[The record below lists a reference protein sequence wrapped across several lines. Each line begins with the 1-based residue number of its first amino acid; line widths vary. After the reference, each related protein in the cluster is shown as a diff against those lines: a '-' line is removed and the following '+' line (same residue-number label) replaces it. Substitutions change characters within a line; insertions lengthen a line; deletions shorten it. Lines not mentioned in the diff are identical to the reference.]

1 MGSEVNDMIEIC
13 KTQITVVENLP
24 DYDNDP
30 VFIKQ
35 REEAIRILK
44 EAPLPETILKKI
56 ESNSSRYRS
65 RVPVAKDFPY
75 VDKNDPVLI
84 RKKEEAI
91 KSLKEAPL
99 PEHISKRIQKPD

>member
-13 KTQITVVENLP
+13 KTQITVFENLP

-99 PEHISKRIQKPD
+99 PEHIAKRIQKPD